1 MPRFKLAHLAKALL
15 ASAATLAAL
24 PAVAQAQ
31 SKTVVSVAYGSEYVF
46 DTNDLA
52 AKWWN
57 GIKAEFEQKYPD
69 AEVKL
74 IPIPGGYPDII
85 NKLSLLY
92 RSPSTAPDVA
102 QLPTPALGQFQASG
116 YLLPLDDKLATA
128 SWWAQFPKAIQTEGV
143 FDGKTYA
150 VSTGEND
157 SQLYYNMT
165 MFKQAGLPVPWQPK
179 TWNDILVA
187 ARAIKAKIPGVVP
200 LWLNVG
206 TSSGDNGLLQGT
218 GNLLNGSS
226 DPTIQDPKTGKWVVD
241 SKGLRETLG
250 FVKTMYNEGLGDTL
264 SDLFSPS
271 AVTIPL
277 SLMATSK
284 LAIAVGSNYYGG
296 NWTKLISSPYWPQAP
311 QVAGIVPIPTVTG
324 QAPGIATTLG
334 GWDLGIAATTKSR
347 DYAWKLLDL
356 MEEQEN
362 QINAANWA
370 GFVPGD
376 ASYTK
381 APDFINFAP
390 PYNEVSA
397 QVLPYGILTP
407 VKAEYE
413 VWSHALQ
420 QATGNLAQHPDMTVD
435 QAIAAMKD
443 YVSNQLGADE
453 IETR

>member
-1 MPRFKLAHLAKALL
+1 MPRILSSRLAMTLL
-15 ASAATLAAL
+15 ASAAALSGLAMTGH
-24 PAVAQAQ
+24 AQA
-31 SKTVVSVAYGSEYVF
+31 KTVVSVAYGSEYVF

-57 GIKAEFEQKYPD
+57 GIKAEFEKKYPD

-102 QLPTPALGQFQASG
+102 QLPTPALGQFQSSG

-128 SWWAQFPKAIQTEGV
+128 DWWSQFPKSIQSEGE
-143 FDGKTYA
+143 FGGKIYA

-157 SQLYYNMT
+157 SQLYYNLT
-165 MFKQAGLPVPWQPK
+165 MFKQAGLPVPWHPK
-179 TWNDILVA
+179 TWDDILTA
-187 ARAIKAKIPGVVP
+187 ARAIKAKVPGVVP

-241 SKGLRETLG
+241 SKGLRETLT
-250 FVKTMYNEGLGDTL
+250 FVKTMYDEGLGDTL

-277 SLMATSK
+277 TLMANGK

-311 QVAGIVPIPTVTG
+311 QVAGIVPIPTVAG
-324 QAPGIATTLG
+324 EAPDVATTLG
-334 GWDLGIAATTKSR
+334 GWDLGISATTKTA

-356 MEEQEN
+356 MEEKDN

-376 ASYTK
+376 AAYTK
-381 APDFINFAP
+381 APEFINFAP
-390 PYNEVSA
+390 PYNAVSA
-397 QVLPYGILTP
+397 EVLPHGILTP

-413 VWSHALQ
+413 VWSHAMQ
-420 QATGNLAQHPDMTVD
+420 VATGNLAQHPDMTVD
-435 QAIAAMKD
+435 QAIAQMKN

-453 IETR
+453 VESR